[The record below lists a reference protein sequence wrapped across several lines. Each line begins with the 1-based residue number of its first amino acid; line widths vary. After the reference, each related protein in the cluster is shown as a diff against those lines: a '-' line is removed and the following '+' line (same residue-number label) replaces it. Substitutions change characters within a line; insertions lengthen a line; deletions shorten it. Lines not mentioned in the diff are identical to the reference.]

1 MSAAASS
8 ISESYVSG
16 SPEGLCNVHVKTL
29 SGDLLMLECEPTVKG
44 VWHALHE
51 YDSEQY
57 PLHQTD
63 VYPIPTDEDI
73 PLYMVVVVP
82 NSSVY
87 FGNHFVLKTQA
98 RVCCMSLTETAFE
111 MFETSDVP
119 DEHHAAANCNVIPH
133 SIDIVYSLD
142 EEGNEKKILINHA
155 YGYTFT
161 CCMLESYDTLD
172 EHLDHCVHHFSRLNE
187 TTYIAFRLTDEAKT
201 SIKRMIRLHK

>member
-1 MSAAASS
+1 MSAATASS
-8 ISESYVSG
+8 VSESRVSE
-16 SPEGLCNVHVKTL
+16 SPEGLCTVQVKTL

-87 FGNHFVLKTQA
+87 FVNHFDLKTQA
-98 RVCCMSLTETAFE
+98 RVCSMSLRQTAFE

-119 DEHHAAANCNVIPH
+119 DEHHANRNVIPH

-142 EEGNEKKILINHA
+142 EEGTEKQIVINHG
-155 YGYTFT
+155 YGNTFT
-161 CCMLESYDTLD
+161 CCTVEHYDTLD
-172 EHLDHCVHHFSRLNE
+172 EHLNHCVHRFYRLNE

-201 SIKRMIRLHK
+201 SIKRLIRLHK

>member
-1 MSAAASS
+1 MSATATTSRADFVS
-8 ISESYVSG
+8 I

-29 SGDLLMLECEPTVKG
+29 SGDLLILESEPTVKG

-63 VYPIPTDEDI
+63 VYPIPSDDAI
-73 PLYMVVVVP
+73 PLYMAIVVP

-98 RVCCMSLTETAFE
+98 HVCCMSLTQSAFE

-119 DEHHAAANCNVIPH
+119 DSHHTDGNRNVIPH

-142 EEGNEKKILINHA
+142 EGTEKQIVINHA
-155 YGYTFT
+155 YGSTYT
-161 CCMLESYDTLD
+161 CCMLETYDTLD
-172 EHLDHCVHHFSRLNE
+172 ENLDHCVHRFSRLNE
-187 TTYIAFRLTDEAKT
+187 TTYVAFRLTDEAKT
-201 SIKRMIRLHK
+201 SIKRFIRLNK